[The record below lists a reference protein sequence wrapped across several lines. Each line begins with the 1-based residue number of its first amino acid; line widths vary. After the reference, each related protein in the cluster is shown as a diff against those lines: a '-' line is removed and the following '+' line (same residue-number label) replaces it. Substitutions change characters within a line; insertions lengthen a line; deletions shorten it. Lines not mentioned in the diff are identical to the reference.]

1 MHTIEQKELQD
12 FLMQNRAYHDM
23 KGVKK
28 QNLPENIC
36 QKCNLPFTWRK
47 KWEKEW
53 ENVKFCS
60 ERCKKS
66 KK

>member
-1 MHTIEQKELQD
+1 
-12 FLMQNRAYHDM
+12 MQNRAYHDM

-36 QKCNLPFTWRK
+36 QKCNLPFTWKK

>member
-1 MHTIEQKELQD
+1 MHTIEQRES
-12 FLMQNRAYHDM
+12 HDSPMLNLFYFEM

-28 QNLPENIC
+28 QNLPEKIC

-53 ENVKFCS
+53 KNVKFCS